1 VIRMSKCIINWVK
14 KILFFLYKIFI
25 RPFVK
30 LFVFIFRKIKMFFM
44 YIISKFKKLSRISKF
59 RLQKKDVL
67 LYNLNSSKKKSKNKK
82 KNNKNCM
89 KEDN

>member
-1 VIRMSKCIINWVK
+1 MTIE
-14 KILFFLYKIFI
+14 LFTI
-25 RPFVK
+25 
-30 LFVFIFRKIKMFFM
+30 
-44 YIISKFKKLSRISKF
+44 
-59 RLQKKDVL
+59 L